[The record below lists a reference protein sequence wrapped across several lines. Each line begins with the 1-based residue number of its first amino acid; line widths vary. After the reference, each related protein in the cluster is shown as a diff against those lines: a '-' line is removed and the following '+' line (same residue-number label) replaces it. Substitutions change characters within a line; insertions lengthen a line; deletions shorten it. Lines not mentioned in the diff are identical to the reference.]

1 MRTPSR
7 VFTHI
12 QRPGIGLSAIQRTVV
27 RNFGLDTN
35 CDQPTTAKSENMIR
49 EENVIREVEKV
60 FRSPSSAAFLI
71 RQFRKAGIECTD
83 PGIQV
88 IENTCARLRCKPSV
102 IAWSR
107 SPLGKF
113 YTAFEREMFSGPV
126 DLSHR
131 SLYSTEVGL
140 LWRSEYIYYRYRRYK
155 TFVIWE
161 ALYHRSRFF
170 RKIMDVEE
178 YENADEVNGDCIA
191 TSKTWYIL
199 DLMYDWG
206 VFVREDVDGLPDPIG
221 YSRPGQRCRYLE
233 EGSTVSEGD
242 KDAPGQSQE

>member
-1 MRTPSR
+1 MRTPGH

-35 CDQPTTAKSENMIR
+35 CDQPPTAKSENIVG
-49 EENVIREVEKV
+49 EQNITCKVEKV

-83 PGIQV
+83 LGIQV
-88 IENTCARLRCKPSV
+88 IENTCARLRDRCKPSV
-102 IAWSR
+102 VAWGR
-107 SPLGKF
+107 SPLRKF
-113 YTAFEREMFSGPV
+113 YTAFEWEMFSGPV
-126 DLSHR
+126 NLSHR

-155 TFVIWE
+155 TLVIWE

-170 RKIMDVEE
+170 RKIMDAEE
-178 YENADEVNGDCIA
+178 FENADEINGDCIA
-191 TSKTWYIL
+191 ASQTWHIL

-206 VFVREDVDGLPDPIG
+206 VFVREDVDGLPDPIW
-221 YSRPGQRCRYLE
+221 YSRPGNNFF
-233 EGSTVSEGD
+233 T
-242 KDAPGQSQE
+242 